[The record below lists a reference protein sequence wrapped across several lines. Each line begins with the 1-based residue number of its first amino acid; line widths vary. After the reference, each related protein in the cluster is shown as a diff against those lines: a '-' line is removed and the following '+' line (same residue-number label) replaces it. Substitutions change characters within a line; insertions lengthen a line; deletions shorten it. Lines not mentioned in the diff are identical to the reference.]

1 MASGKWRDG
10 RLLLYFQSK
19 AKDHRRIFFFFFFTF
34 VLLWEQ
40 RKENVS
46 AWINKNKFVSL
57 PKLCFTQ
64 TWARRGA
71 KFCRFQKRRRWAENP
86 SAVNQ
91 SFSLF
96 LVFVTVINDKNNK
109 EYRVNVVKSCEIC
122 AARLILPCA
131 ALLRKVCGWSA
142 GWSKRRKGFSFL
154 SHTYGAA
161 RPFCFDFRGFRL

>member
-1 MASGKWRDG
+1 MLWLQGSGETEG
-10 RLLLYFQSK
+10 
-19 AKDHRRIFFFFFFTF
+19 FFFIFSQRPRTWGEFFYFFMTF
-34 VLLWEQ
+34 MLLWEQ

-64 TWARRGA
+64 TWARQRA
-71 KFCRFQKRRRWAENP
+71 KFCPFQKRRRWAENP
-86 SAVNQ
+86 GAVHQ

-109 EYRVNVVKSCEIC
+109 EYGVNVVKSCEIC

-131 ALLRKVCGWSA
+131 VLLRKSVWV
-142 GWSKRRKGFSFL
+142 KRWVVQEEK
-154 SHTYGAA
+154 
-161 RPFCFDFRGFRL
+161 RL